1 MKSRIL
7 QAALRIALLKEEF
20 SEKEILEAVKLLKEQ
35 GISSNLLTYLAN
47 QSKEASKA
55 SKIFNRKKTNP
66 EEKKTNADEQRSK
79 ALIELEK
86 EEPEKYQVLSEL
98 DSLLRQGRVLRDS
111 SEIRKLGEHLSK
123 NFSAK
128 NSRTDLISKLIH
140 LLSNRSIEEIKD
152 ILQSALSSSNS
163 EGNEYQQLA
172 NYIITGQTTQ
182 SSTND

>member
-7 QAALRIALLKEEF
+7 QVALRIALIKEEF

-47 QSKEASKA
+47 QSKEASQA
-55 SKIFNRKKTNP
+55 SKSLNRKKRKP
-66 EEKKTNADEQRSK
+66 EEKKINAEEQRSQ
-79 ALIELEK
+79 ALVELEK

-123 NFSAK
+123 DFSAR
-128 NSRTDLISKLIH
+128 NSRPEMISKLMH
-140 LLSNRSIEEIKD
+140 LLSNLSIEEIKE
-152 ILQSALSSSNS
+152 ILQSALSSSNI

-172 NYIITGQTTQ
+172 NYIITGQTSQTA
-182 SSTND
+182 TNE